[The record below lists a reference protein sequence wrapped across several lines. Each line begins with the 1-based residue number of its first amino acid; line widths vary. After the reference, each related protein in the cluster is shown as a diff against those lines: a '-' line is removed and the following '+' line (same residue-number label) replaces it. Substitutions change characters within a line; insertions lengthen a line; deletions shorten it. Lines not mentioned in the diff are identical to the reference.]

1 MLSIN
6 GMTSRIFLKLF
17 VSVLYFRL
25 QVHNLLLVLLDDL
38 LAEVGALSEL
48 LLDFFVVFQVLRQVR
63 YNTLHFMV
71 FEHEVLRAF

>member
-6 GMTSRIFLKLF
+6 CVTSHVFLELL
-17 VSVLYFRL
+17 VSILNLSL
-25 QVHNLLLVLLDDL
+25 QVYYLLLVLLDDL